1 MQEAVKQL
9 DKIKNFNCSGLIQ
22 VFALCYSIRFSFPS
36 LYRSHLDVRAY

>member
-22 VFALCYSIRFSFPS
+22 VFLLPVIQFAFPS
-36 LYRSHLDVRAY
+36 LVNLMFVHIS